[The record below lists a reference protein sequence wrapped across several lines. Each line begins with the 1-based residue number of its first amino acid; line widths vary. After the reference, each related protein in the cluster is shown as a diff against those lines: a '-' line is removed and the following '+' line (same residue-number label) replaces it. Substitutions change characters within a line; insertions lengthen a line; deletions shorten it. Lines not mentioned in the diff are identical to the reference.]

1 MVSAIQLYRC
11 KIICHLTNPKTKHA
25 HSGKVKFLQSSIMY
39 MTYNI
44 SWESVCSFLNYE
56 ESYFRCRGQLTYI
69 LYKMKARGNET
80 AQNKM

>member
-39 MTYNI
+39 VTYNI
-44 SWESVCSFLNYE
+44 
-56 ESYFRCRGQLTYI
+56 
-69 LYKMKARGNET
+69 
-80 AQNKM
+80 